1 MTAKEYLG
9 DIIGGSLMLRESRV
23 IAELLITSPNEAQ
36 WHDAIVNDNVL
47 QKTSESPRII

>member
-23 IAELLITSPNEAQ
+23 IAELLISSPMMING
-36 WHDAIVNDNVL
+36 IML
-47 QKTSESPRII
+47 L